1 MLKQGASE
9 DKTIGRALFVG
20 SVYMLS
26 MRWVMRLMGLV
37 STVILARVL
46 TPGDFGLVAVATVF
60 QGLLEVIV
68 SLNVELALFRNLSAE
83 RDFYDTAWTISVVQF
98 ALLSAILFGSA
109 DWVASYYEDARLAP
123 IIHVFSFS
131 LLAFGFTNIGIID
144 FRRDLEFRK
153 DLQFNLLVNASRV
166 VFSILFA
173 FLLRNY
179 WAIVIGMVASTL
191 VRLPLSYAMS
201 PYRPRFDL
209 RRAKDIWRISVSVWL
224 IDLSKFLDMSAD
236 RLILGRLTEA
246 RTLGGYSVAVDL
258 ARMPSAEMIMPI
270 TRALIPGYAKVR
282 ENIQELRSI
291 TINLFHAV
299 AVIAMPI
306 AAGLPIITPDLVS
319 VVLGSK
325 WIFIIPFMRI
335 AAVMGVI
342 ELVALSARPLILAA
356 GDIKPFTRLSLL
368 GTAVGLTSIYPAY
381 RLGGVE
387 LVLLGFILVRFSIL
401 LVLFYFCSQVLN
413 VSFRKI
419 VRPFFSPLLAAL
431 AMSSL
436 LVLLDLGWLP
446 NVARLFV
453 DVILGGLTYVLVL
466 LVIWRLSGGVP
477 AVLQVAVNEIGK
489 SLLRW
494 RVRS

>member
-1 MLKQGASE
+1 MSKQGAPKDRS
-9 DKTIGRALFVG
+9 IGRALFVG
-20 SVYMLS
+20 SVYMLA
-26 MRWVMRLMGLV
+26 MRWAMRLMGLV
-37 STVILARVL
+37 STIILARLL
-46 TPGDFGLVAVATVF
+46 TPSDFGLVAVATVF

-83 RDFYDTAWTISVVQF
+83 RDFYDTAWTISVIQF
-98 ALLSAILFGSA
+98 ALLSAILFVTA
-109 DWVASYYEDARLAP
+109 NLVATYYGDARLAP

-166 VFSILFA
+166 IFSIVFA
-173 FLLRNY
+173 FVLRNY
-179 WAIVIGMVASTL
+179 WAIVIGMVASTFIR
-191 VRLPLSYAMS
+191 VPLSYAMS

-209 RRAKDIWRISVSVWL
+209 RRAKDIWHISVSVWL

-236 RLILGRLTEA
+236 RLILGRLAGA

-282 ENIQELRSI
+282 ENVQELRGI

-306 AAGLPIITPDLVS
+306 AAGLPIVTPDLVS

-335 AAVMGVI
+335 AAVLGVI
-342 ELVALSARPLILAA
+342 ELIGLSARPLILAA
-356 GDIKPFTRLSLL
+356 GDIKPFTRLSLV
-368 GTAVGLTSIYPAY
+368 GTAVGLLSIYPAY

-387 LVLLGFILVRFSIL
+387 AVLAGFILVRISIV
-401 LVLFYFCSQVLN
+401 LVLFYFCSQVLD
-413 VSFRKI
+413 VPYRRI
-419 VRPFFSPLLAAL
+419 IRPFFIPLLAAMV
-431 AMSSL
+431 MSSL
-436 LVLLDLGWLP
+436 LVFLDLGGLP
-446 NVARLFV
+446 NVARLLI
-453 DVILGGLTYVLVL
+453 DVVVGGLAYILAL
-466 LVIWRLSGGVP
+466 LLIWHLSGGVP
-477 AVLQVAVNEIGK
+477 AILQAALSAIGK
-489 SLLRW
+489 SLVRW